1 MISVM
6 TPGDLKI
13 SWKWMCC
20 GFQGVRLQ
28 LGCCA
33 PRGAGSVEA
42 VLSQRTLKV
51 CHADRLK
58 LENVRCFCYT
68 LCSPKINLLEALH
81 GLSVDTHVPMCV
93 FFQPLKSS
101 HPAPVA
107 LCKALGCDGHPSFCL
122 SRQLLVIGN
131 KHATTVI
138 KKNNYKKPVA
148 FAIWCFNLG
157 WQKSVCKC
165 PTVTLT
171 ILCLIP
177 CRTPA
182 RVGL

>member
-13 SWKWMCC
+13 SWKWTCC

-33 PRGAGSVEA
+33 PWGAGAVEA
-42 VLSQRTLKV
+42 VLSFQRILKV
-51 CHADRLK
+51 CHVHRLK

-68 LCSPKINLLEALH
+68 LCSPKINLLGALRI
-81 GLSVDTHVPMCV
+81 LSVDTHVPMCV
-93 FFQPLKSS
+93 FFKPLKSS

-107 LCKALGCDGHPSFCL
+107 LCKALGCDGHPPFCL

-131 KHATTVI
+131 KHAATVI
-138 KKNNYKKPVA
+138 KNNNYKKT
-148 FAIWCFNLG
+148 CSLCN
-157 WQKSVCKC
+157 
-165 PTVTLT
+165 TVFQSQMAK
-171 ILCLIP
+171 ICL
-177 CRTPA
+177 
-182 RVGL
+182 